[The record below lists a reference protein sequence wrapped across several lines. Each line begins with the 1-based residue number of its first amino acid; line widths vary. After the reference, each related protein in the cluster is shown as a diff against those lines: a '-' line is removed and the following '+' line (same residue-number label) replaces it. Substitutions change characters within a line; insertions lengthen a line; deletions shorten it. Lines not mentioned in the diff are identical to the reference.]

1 MYIDENDVRTPR
13 DRAGG
18 DRQRRCRECVARERR
33 GVRCG
38 CVEQSGAMP
47 REDAMLSRERRSE
60 RNCRG
65 EYEREGISLAMVYSP
80 YQHWRDVYDEEKGL
94 SRGTIFRELDKP
106 FEGSGSKGG
115 CCG

>member
-13 DRAGG
+13 DRADG
-18 DRQRRCRECVARERR
+18 DRQRGCGMSVARDRR
-33 GVRCG
+33 GSRCG
-38 CVEQSGAMP
+38 CGGQGGVMP
-47 REDAMLSRERRSE
+47 RENVALPRERQGE

-65 EYEREGISLAMVYSP
+65 EYEWEGISLAMVYSP

-106 FEGSGSKGG
+106 FEGAGSKGG
-115 CCG
+115 CC